1 MRFNYGG
8 WSHNLIYIA
17 KRLKMVIFRER
28 IWESGRAR
36 VEGEDHCINPGRR
49 LDGARREENTAL
61 ENSDM
66 IFV

>member
-1 MRFNYGG
+1 
-8 WSHNLIYIA
+8 
-17 KRLKMVIFRER
+17 MVIFRER

>member
-36 VEGEDHCINPGRR
+36 VEGEDHCINPGKGWMEPEGRKI
-49 LDGARREENTAL
+49 LL
-61 ENSDM
+61 
-66 IFV
+66 